1 VIVGMRAA
9 LVAIRPTVPDRRRPG
24 RVPDSKSSQRPR
36 APRWW
41 RLAPCVVVAGAC
53 IFGLVTLV
61 GELTVVAP
69 VNDQSLH
76 LEMVRW
82 AAQQI
87 REGNGVPL
95 DGWFPYLNLGLA
107 QFHHYQSLPH
117 LIAAYLSFPL
127 GVDATLRWAGYL
139 LFALFPLSVYAGTR
153 LLGWSPWVAA
163 SAALVTP
170 LLVSA
175 TGYGY
180 EADSYTW
187 LGNGLWSQEWGM
199 YLLPL
204 AWGLAWRA
212 VNGAGRTAYALAAL
226 TVALTIATHFITGYL
241 ALLSIG
247 VFVIVAWHRID
258 KRLARALGVFGGAL
272 LIAAWV
278 VVPLLTDANFS
289 SLSAY
294 EQNTTWLNS
303 YGALQVLDW
312 LFTGQIFDSGRFPIV
327 SLLVALG
334 AVVCITRFRRDA
346 RARALLSLMV
356 LSLFLFSGRATFSW
370 ILNALPGSADLPLQ
384 RFIMGVHLAGD
395 LLAGVGLAWA
405 GGILLRQARVRMPR
419 LGLLPTTAGLVAA
432 ALLLTLPAWLN
443 RAAYAQSDATAI
455 TSQAASDHSDG
466 AALDVLVADIKA
478 RGDGRTYAGLPSN
491 WGAQYDVGGVPVYEY
506 LAGADVDE
514 VGFLLRSVAL
524 AGDNEAAF
532 NQTDPAQYQ
541 LYGIR
546 YLLMPTG
553 MQPPVP
559 ATLLATRGRHQLWSL
574 QTSGYLEVVDTA
586 GIVVADRTDMARQMQ
601 PFLHSPAFHQGQL
614 ATVAFNGG
622 SAASPTL
629 PITVLPTLP
638 AGTSTDAL
646 VQIQD
651 GYFAGYVDATRTA
664 SVVLKATYDPRWR
677 VTVDGKVAHA
687 YMVVPGFVAVSVG
700 PGAHTVAFQYVPYA
714 SYAPLLGIGG
724 LTVVLLLLGPW
735 CWGRWGVRR
744 LRGRSAATQG
754 HDASTSSP
762 VPEQDP
768 ESPT

>member
-1 VIVGMRAA
+1 M
-9 LVAIRPTVPDRRRPG
+9 T
-24 RVPDSKSSQRPR
+24 
-36 APRWW
+36 
-41 RLAPCVVVAGAC
+41 LA
-53 IFGLVTLV
+53 

-69 VNDQSLH
+69 INDQSLH

-117 LIAAYLSFPL
+117 LITAFLSLPF
-127 GVDATLRWAGYL
+127 GVDTTLRWAGYL

-153 LLGWSPWVAA
+153 LLGWSPWVSA

-212 VNGAGRTAYALAAL
+212 VHGAGRAAYALAAL
-226 TVALTIATHFITGYL
+226 TLAMTIATHFITGYL

-247 VFVIVAWHRID
+247 VFVIVGWHRID
-258 KRLARALGVFGGAL
+258 KRLARALLVFGGAL
-272 LIAAWV
+272 AIASWV
-278 VVPLLTDANFS
+278 VVPLLTDASLSN
-289 SLSAY
+289 LSAY

-303 YGALQVLDW
+303 YGAPQVLDW
-312 LFTGQIFDSGRFPIV
+312 LFTGQIFDDGRFPIV
-327 SLLVALG
+327 SLLVAMG

-346 RARALLSLMV
+346 RARALLSLMI
-356 LSLFLFSGRATFSW
+356 LSLLLFSGRATFGW
-370 ILNALPGSADLPLQ
+370 ILNALPGSADLPFQ

-405 GGILLRQARVRMPR
+405 GGVVLRKNSVRMPR

-443 RAAYAQSDATAI
+443 RAAYAESDATAI
-455 TSQAASDHSDG
+455 ASQAASDHSDG
-466 AALDVLVADIKA
+466 AALDVLIADIKA

-491 WGAQYDVGGVPVYEY
+491 WGARYDVGDVPVYEY
-506 LAGADVDE
+506 LAGFDVDE

-532 NQTDPAQYQ
+532 DQNDPAQYQ

-559 ATLLATRGRHQLWSL
+559 STLLAVSGRHQLWNV

-586 GIVVADRTDMARQMQ
+586 GIIVADRTDMARQMQ
-601 PFLHSPAFHQGQL
+601 PFLQSPSFHQGQL
-614 ATVAFNGG
+614 AIVAFDGG
-622 SAASPTL
+622 SPASPTL
-629 PITVLPTLP
+629 PITALPALP

-651 GYFAGYVDATRTA
+651 GFFAGYVNTTRTA

-677 VTVDGKVAHA
+677 VKVDGRIAST
-687 YMVVPGFVAVSVG
+687 YMVVPGFVAVTVA
-700 PGAHTVAFQYVPYA
+700 PGAHAVVFQYVPYA
-714 SYAPLLGIGG
+714 TYAPLLGIGG

-735 CWGRWGVRR
+735 CWRRWGVRR
-744 LRGRSAATQG
+744 LRGRSAEATGQL
-754 HDASTSSP
+754 ASARRRLF
-762 VPEQDP
+762 PEP
-768 ESPT
+768 ELESPS